1 MRCLGLVDAQCSIKV
16 GCCEL
21 GAKGLVLV
29 EHCSVCCVQQ
39 GTVGDALADGCCTA
53 HSRPFKSN

>member
-1 MRCLGLVDAQCSIKV
+1 MRRLGLVDARCSIKV

-29 EHCSVCCVQQ
+29 KHCSVCCVQQ
-39 GTVGDALADGCCTA
+39 GAVGDALADVRCIA
-53 HSRPFKSN
+53 HSQPFKSN